1 LLLHFSGF
9 YFRAFKMNRIAW
21 LLAALLWIAANPTA
35 ARAADDFTDCFS
47 VGTENYNESSFFDRG
62 LQACSRLIAKR
73 TGKQLSQTYAARG
86 SWQHKKKN
94 YDAALADYDRALSI
108 DAENVEFYDYRAD
121 AWMAKGDLDRAIDN
135 YEQSIRIDP
144 TYAAAYFSRGR
155 AYERKGEID
164 RARESYRAALVPP
177 RNRKLKIQERI
188 QEWAQVNAEKR
199 LKEMD
204 AQPSGK

>member
-1 LLLHFSGF
+1 
-9 YFRAFKMNRIAW
+9 MNRVAW
-21 LLAALLWIAANPTA
+21 LLAALLWVAASNLTA
-35 ARAADDFTDCFS
+35 AQADDFTDCFS
-47 VGTENYNESSFFDRG
+47 IGTENYNEPGFFDRG
-62 LQACSRLIAKR
+62 LQACTKLIAKR
-73 TGKQLSQTYAARG
+73 TGKPLSQVFAAHG
-86 SWQHKKKN
+86 SWQYKKKN

-121 AWMAKGDLDRAIDN
+121 AWLAKDDLNRAIDN
-135 YEQSIRIDP
+135 YDQAIRVDP

-155 AYERKGEID
+155 AYEKKGQID

-204 AQPSGK
+204 EQPSGTSGK